1 MRPAKIVAIV
11 IGVLLIL
18 VGIGVLIPGIIVL
31 SINGSY
37 KDSNGFFSTSDR
49 TLTSSGYALV
59 TPDVSL
65 NVGSGDWLPGGGL
78 VRISATSSGPA
89 PVFIGIGPT
98 DAVAAYLEGVAYDE
112 VTNLEI
118 LSSWFSS
125 AAEYWHY
132 DGGAPSAPPGQQTF
146 WVAKQEGTGTQTV
159 EWDVQG
165 GNWTAVVMNADA
177 SAPVEASV
185 SVGVRLGFLLPL
197 GIGLTVFGVVLLA
210 VGIVLVIL
218 GARRP
223 RPPLQ
228 PGYPGGAGRPA
239 LRAAATAALPTG
251 ALSAAAG
258 RGAVRGAVRA
268 AASTGAVRSP
278 SRAAGGRVG
287 GR

>member
-1 MRPAKIVAIV
+1 M
-11 IGVLLIL
+11 
-18 VGIGVLIPGIIVL
+18 
-31 SINGSY
+31 
-37 KDSNGFFSTSDR
+37 
-49 TLTSSGYALV
+49 
-59 TPDVSL
+59 
-65 NVGSGDWLPGGGL
+65 
-78 VRISATSSGPA
+78 RISATSSGPA

-146 WVAKQEGTGTQTV
+146 WVAKQEGTGTQAV

-165 GNWTAVVMNADA
+165 GSWTAVVMNADA

-228 PGYPGGAGRPA
+228 PGYPGGPGGRA
-239 LRAAATAALPTG
+239 LRAAATAAVHAP
-251 ALSAAAG
+251 AA
-258 RGAVRGAVRA
+258 R
-268 AASTGAVRSP
+268 TGAVRSP
-278 SRAAGGRVG
+278 YRAAARRASRG
-287 GR
+287 